1 MRRKLAAALS
11 IAVTS
16 IGLTVLTAAPASAA
30 ASIRCGTA
38 GYSVPEIYAEAG
50 GEIFIA
56 GYHHA
61 SYVGQY
67 AASPGTYRFWHY
79 TYQSNSSGLTT
90 YRGAAAVRCD
100 SFGEEMSD
108 VDLEREVQAPNS
120 SSLCGTTDFTSGS
133 NQYTYI
139 GSRSTE
145 GDQFRYWG
153 GYVKGRD
160 GVFRRTP
167 AAARCA

>member
-1 MRRKLAAALS
+1 MRRKLAAALA

-16 IGLTVLTAAPASAA
+16 TGLTVLTAAPASAA
-30 ASIRCGTA
+30 ASIRCGTVS
-38 GYSVPEIYAEAG
+38 YYVPDIYAEAG
-50 GEIFIA
+50 GEIIIV

-61 SYVGQY
+61 SYVGEY

-79 TYQSNSSGLTT
+79 TYQSNSTGLIS
-90 YRGAAAVRCD
+90 YRGAAAVLCN
-100 SFGEEMSD
+100 SASEEMSD
-108 VDLEREVQAPNS
+108 VDLNREVLAPNS
-120 SSLCGTTDFTSGS
+120 SSLCGTSNFNSGS
-133 NQYTYI
+133 NHYTYI
-139 GSRSTE
+139 GSRSNE

-167 AAARCA
+167 AAARCD